1 MVTFSG
7 KYIVR
12 NKKKTSVIMFALAFG
27 VLLMMLTNTI
37 ISSINDNV
45 SAVWA
50 EPLRHFS
57 VVRQLSDQ
65 AEITPTDEMKPI
77 VLEKIFITGVTGRIS
92 THCFFTDTGT
102 RDEICKLNHV
112 TLTAGKMPETGTNQI
127 AVSEEIAKNKKL
139 KVGDIIGTS
148 VDPTEGL
155 IGSYEISGLF
165 TSDGIFSLGDG
176 SYYLKQMPGTR
187 TDLLVPSGCAMPVTN
202 GEYNTDYQ
210 VYSYESETEDIN
222 NYGEILNIS
231 MIVILMFVYIVI
243 LFLTIF
249 VIYIFTAQ
257 RKREFGIMMAIGF
270 RKSTV
275 ISRTLAELAVMQIFG
290 LILGIAFGL
299 ATAVLL
305 NECYFKGEGQALTI
319 LHPSYF
325 LGPAGLT
332 LLTMICSSCIICKI
346 VSKVDCVA
354 MIENES

>member
-12 NKKKTSVIMFALAFG
+12 NKKKTSVIVFALAFG
-27 VLLMMLTNTI
+27 VLLMMLTNTV

-165 TSDGIFSLGDG
+165 ASDGIFSLGDG
-176 SYYLKQMPGTR
+176 SYYLKQMRNPKHQHDRHSDVCLYCDSVSDHLRNLYLHRTAEAGIRHHDGDWLPQKHGHQPHLGRTCRHADFRFDSGHCVRTCDSGSTERMLLQGRGTGSDYSASVLFFRSCR
-187 TDLLVPSGCAMPVTN
+187 THAADDDL
-202 GEYNTDYQ
+202 
-210 VYSYESETEDIN
+210 
-222 NYGEILNIS
+222 
-231 MIVILMFVYIVI
+231 FVLYH
-243 LFLTIF
+243 LQNRL
-249 VIYIFTAQ
+249 Q
-257 RKREFGIMMAIGF
+257 G
-270 RKSTV
+270 
-275 ISRTLAELAVMQIFG
+275 
-290 LILGIAFGL
+290 
-299 ATAVLL
+299 
-305 NECYFKGEGQALTI
+305 
-319 LHPSYF
+319 
-325 LGPAGLT
+325 
-332 LLTMICSSCIICKI
+332 
-346 VSKVDCVA
+346 
-354 MIENES
+354 